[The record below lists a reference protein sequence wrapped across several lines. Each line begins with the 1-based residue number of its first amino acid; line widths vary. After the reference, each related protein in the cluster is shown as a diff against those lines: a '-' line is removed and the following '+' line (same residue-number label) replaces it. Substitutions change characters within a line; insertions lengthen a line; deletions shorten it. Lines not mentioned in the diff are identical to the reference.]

1 MIADAPLATQVLVDK
16 YKRFCDFITAIGK
29 GVKSRRPSE
38 KQYAFVS
45 KYLETFD
52 VREAY
57 NHAGYMDLTGPNGTV
72 NWGWERTTHNRVL
85 QSQSVQYLIKLALF
99 DWMRKHEVNAKT
111 IADRLLHIADT
122 AEKHAD
128 QIAALKELNLMLGYH
143 KPQRRRKLSLSAVQQ
158 KAEKHAA

>member
-1 MIADAPLATQVLVDK
+1 MVDK

-29 GVKSRRPSE
+29 GVKSRRPSK

-52 VREAY
+52 VKEAY
-57 NHAGYMDLTGPNGTV
+57 NHAGYMNLIRPTGSV
-72 NWGWERTTHNRVL
+72 SWGWERTIYNRVL

-99 DWMRKHEVNAKT
+99 DWMLKHEINAKT
-111 IADRLLHIADT
+111 IADRLLHIANT
-122 AEKHAD
+122 AEKHSD

-143 KPQRRRKLSLSAVQQ
+143 KPQRRRKINLSAAQQ